1 MRILDLLDQVELG
14 TLSATEAAARI
25 RSEAGT
31 LSAPVTALPVNEPSA
46 KWLKIKIKIVDPD
59 SNFKLHLPPLPLR
72 FTGRLASILISV
84 AYRHTKNPSIQ
95 NINRQD
101 LEALIEILKHLPPV
115 NLVSVQESRGT
126 VVEIYTR

>member
-1 MRILDLLDQVELG
+1 VRILDLLDQVELG
-14 TLSATEAAARI
+14 TISATEAAARI

-31 LSAPVTALPVNEPSA
+31 LSAPVTAMPVNEPSA
-46 KWLKIKIKIVDPD
+46 KWLKIKIVDPD

-72 FTGRLASILISV
+72 FTGRLASILISA
-84 AYRHTKNPSIQ
+84 AYRHTKDPSIL